1 MELPDDVL
9 PLIKEFSMPITRP
22 DWRTLRIMPLKKFV
36 NEFLKTMSKRSDKIT
51 DDPDFYDITTY
62 MILFN
67 ASNYI
72 KIIYPDLVY

>member
-1 MELPDDVL
+1 MELPQDVL

-22 DWRTLRIMPLKKFV
+22 DWRTLHKMPRKKFV
-36 NEFLKTMSKRSDKIT
+36 NEFCRMMGKRTDKIT

-72 KIIYPDLVY
+72 KIMYPDLVY